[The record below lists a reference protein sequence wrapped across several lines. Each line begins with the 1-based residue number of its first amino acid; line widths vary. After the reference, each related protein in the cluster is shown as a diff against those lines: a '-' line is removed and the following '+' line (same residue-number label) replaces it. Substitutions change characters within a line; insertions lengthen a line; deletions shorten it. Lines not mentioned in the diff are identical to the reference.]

1 MTIKATAII
10 PAAGLGKRFGGA
22 KQFQL
27 LAGKPLFLHAVETF
41 ESPPLIAGICLPVPE
56 ADIESVREWIEK
68 PSLKKVFKIVPGG
81 PERQDSVKKGFEAIP
96 PCDLIVVHDGVR
108 PLVTQDLIEKTI
120 QGAHEC
126 GGCVVGLPLKE
137 TTKRVDREMFI
148 AETVD
153 RTTLWSIQTPQ
164 AFRYEIFKKALQK
177 AEADH
182 FLGTDEAML
191 VERIGL
197 KVKVIEGSPYNI
209 KITTPEDLRIAESI
223 LSFYK
228 GVP

>member
-1 MTIKATAII
+1 MTTYAII
-10 PAAGLGKRFGGA
+10 PAAGSGKRFGGA

-41 ESPPLIAGICLPVPE
+41 ESSSLITGICLPVPE

-68 PSLKKVFKIVPGG
+68 ISLKKILKIVPGG
-81 PERQDSVKKGFEAIP
+81 QERQDSVKKGFEAIP
-96 PCDLIVVHDGVR
+96 SSDLIIVHDGVR
-108 PLVTQDLIEKTI
+108 PLVTRELIEKTI
-120 QGAHEC
+120 QGAQEF

-137 TTKRVDREMFI
+137 TTKRVDPETFVT
-148 AETVD
+148 ETVD

-228 GVP
+228 GGS